1 LDRGSLQDDK
11 ILRMRKA
18 SFSRPYLWLAIILAL
33 FLSVEY
39 WIVQS
44 IYFNKNP
51 DLISIG
57 VAIDLTLGIP
67 VLFYFF
73 VVRPR
78 KYSVLILFPVFV
90 ISLLIATVMI
100 PSANQDFLS
109 YEKKII
115 PLFEIVLIAYV
126 FTKIRKVRQR
136 YHEIKVREY
145 FFLDAVKQAVSDVF
159 NDNKAVNI
167 LLTELLLM
175 YLAVFGWFKKFD
187 DTGLEA
193 PAFTYHRRSSY
204 STILA
209 VMIVL
214 LCIETT
220 ALHIIVLHWSK
231 IAAIILTGLS
241 IYSLLWLV
249 GDFHAIR
256 LQPVLITQN
265 NIELRIGIRWKG
277 TIPISTVESIDAA
290 SGPPRNAKGYMRASM
305 LGARVVLNLNQA
317 ATLKG
322 LFGMT
327 RNASKIGLSIDDV
340 DRFRDEI
347 LKRKEAV

>member
-1 LDRGSLQDDK
+1 VNKTFIARS
-11 ILRMRKA
+11 
-18 SFSRPYLWLAIILAL
+18 YLWLALILAL

-44 IYFNKNP
+44 VCFNKNP

-67 VLFYFF
+67 LLFYFF

-78 KYSVLILFPVFV
+78 NYSLLILFPVFV
-90 ISLLIATVMI
+90 VSLLIATVMI
-100 PSANQDFLS
+100 PSTNQDFLS
-109 YEKKII
+109 IEKKII
-115 PLFEIVLIAYV
+115 PVFEVVLIAYI
-126 FTKIRKVRQR
+126 FTKIRKVRQH
-136 YHEIKVREY
+136 YSEIKAHQY
-145 FFLDAVKQAVSDVF
+145 FFLDGIKQAVSDVF

-187 DTGLEA
+187 ATRMEGS
-193 PAFTYHRRSSY
+193 AFTYHRKSSY
-204 STILA
+204 STILG
-209 VMIVL
+209 VMIAL
-214 LCIETT
+214 LCVETT

-241 IYSLLWLV
+241 IYSLLWLI

-256 LQPVLITQN
+256 LQPVLITQD
-265 NIELRIGIRWKG
+265 NIELRIGVRWKG
-277 TIPISTVESIDAA
+277 TIPISTIESIDAG
-290 SGPPRNAKGYMRASM
+290 SGPARNSKGYVRASV
-305 LGARVVLNLNQA
+305 LGARLVLNLNQPA
-317 ATLKG
+317 ILKG

-327 RNASKIGLSIDDV
+327 KAASKIGLSIDDV
-340 DRFRDEI
+340 DNFRAEI
-347 LKRKEAV
+347 VKKKEAAKVVSLSK

>member
-1 LDRGSLQDDK
+1 MTK
-11 ILRMRKA
+11 V
-18 SFSRPYLWLAIILAL
+18 SFARSYLGLALILAL

-44 IYFNKNP
+44 IYFNMNP

-57 VAIDLTLGIP
+57 VTIDLTLGIP
-67 VLFYFF
+67 LLFYFL
-73 VVRPR
+73 VVRPK
-78 KYSVLILFPVFV
+78 KYSLLILFPVFV

-100 PSANQDFLS
+100 PSRNQDFLS

-115 PLFEIVLIAYV
+115 PLFEIALIAYV
-126 FTKIRKVRQR
+126 FTKIHKVRQR
-136 YHEIKVREY
+136 YHQIKIREY
-145 FFLDAVKQAVSDVF
+145 FFLDAVKQAVSDTF

-175 YLAVFGWFKKFD
+175 YLAIFGWFKKFD
-187 DTGLEA
+187 GSVLDY
-193 PAFTYHRRSSY
+193 PAFTYHRKSSY

-220 ALHIIVLHWSK
+220 ALHIIVLHWSR

-241 IYSLLWLV
+241 IYSLLWLI

-265 NIELRIGIRWKG
+265 NIELRIGMRWKG
-277 TIPISTVESIDAA
+277 TIPISMVESIDAG
-290 SGPPRNAKGYMRASM
+290 SGPPRNAKGYVRASV
-305 LGARVVLNLNQA
+305 LGAGVVLKLMEP

-327 RNASKIGLSIDDV
+327 RIVSKIGLSIDDV
-340 DRFRDEI
+340 DRFRDEV
-347 LKRKEAV
+347 LKRKAAL

>member
-1 LDRGSLQDDK
+1 MTK
-11 ILRMRKA
+11 V
-18 SFSRPYLWLAIILAL
+18 SFTRHYLSLAIILAL

-44 IYFNKNP
+44 IYFNKQP
-51 DLISIG
+51 ELISIG

-67 VLFYFF
+67 ALFYLLL
-73 VVRPR
+73 VRPR

-90 ISLLIATVMI
+90 ISLLIATVII
-100 PSANQDFLS
+100 PATHQEFLT
-109 YEKKII
+109 YERKII
-115 PLFEIVLIAYV
+115 PLFEIALIAYV
-126 FTKIRKVRQR
+126 FTKIRKIRQR
-136 YHEIKVREY
+136 YQEIKAREL
-145 FFLDAVKQAVSDVF
+145 FFLDSVKQAVSDVF
-159 NDNKAVNI
+159 HDNKVINI

-175 YLAVFGWFKKFD
+175 YLAFFGWFKKFGGAG
-187 DTGLEA
+187 TEA
-193 PAFTYHRRSSY
+193 SVFTYHRKSSY
-204 STILA
+204 STILG
-209 VMIVL
+209 VMIML

-256 LQPVLITQN
+256 LQPVLITQD
-265 NIELRIGIRWKG
+265 NIQLRIGMRWSA
-277 TIPISTVESIDAA
+277 TIPIATVSSVDIG
-290 SGPPRNAKGYMRASM
+290 SGPPRNTKGYVRASV
-305 LGARVVLNLNQA
+305 LGARVVLNLNQP

-327 RNASKIGLSIDDV
+327 RHPAKIGLSIDDIE
-340 DRFRDEI
+340 RFRDEI
-347 LKRKEAV
+347 LNRLKAS

>member
-1 LDRGSLQDDK
+1 
-11 ILRMRKA
+11 MTKA
-18 SFSRPYLWLAIILAL
+18 SIARPYLWLAIILAL

-44 IYFNKNP
+44 IFFNRNP

-67 VLFYFF
+67 ALFYLLL
-73 VVRPR
+73 VRPR
-78 KYSVLILFPVFV
+78 KYSLLILFPVFM

-100 PSANQDFLS
+100 PSTHQDFLK

-115 PLFEIVLIAYV
+115 PLFEIVLLGYV

-136 YHEIKVREY
+136 YHEIKAGEY
-145 FFLDAVKQAVSDVF
+145 FFLDAIKQAASDVF
-159 NDNKAVNI
+159 HDNKAVNI

-187 DTGLEA
+187 A
-193 PAFTYHRRSSY
+193 PSVQASAFTYHRKSSY
-204 STILA
+204 STILGI
-209 VMIVL
+209 MIAL
-214 LCIETT
+214 LCIETA

-241 IYSLLWLV
+241 IYSLLWLI

-256 LQPVLITQN
+256 LQPVLVTDD

-277 TIPISTVESIDAA
+277 TIPISTVESIEAG
-290 SGPPRNAKGYMRASM
+290 SGPPRSTKGYVRASV
-305 LGARVVLNLNQA
+305 LGARVVLSLNQPVI
-317 ATLKG
+317 LKG
-322 LFGMT
+322 LFGLT
-327 RNASKIGLSIDDV
+327 RHASKIGLSIDDV
-340 DRFRDEI
+340 DHFRDEI
-347 LKRKEAV
+347 LKSRPPS